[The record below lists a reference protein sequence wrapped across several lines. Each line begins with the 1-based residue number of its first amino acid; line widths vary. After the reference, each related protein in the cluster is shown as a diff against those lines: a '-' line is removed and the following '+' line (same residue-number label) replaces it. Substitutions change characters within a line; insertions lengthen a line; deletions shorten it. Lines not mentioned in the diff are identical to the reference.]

1 MPDFNLQVSP
11 NWKLIIVKLNC
22 KHMAVQFLLPAWAS
36 TSPNLVWSFY
46 QNIIVFPLQPGIK
59 ENHKQICDLFGDI
72 LANDPLQN
80 IWRDVFMVDAMIEA
94 LPKASLLY
102 LCNCHVHREFYWNNN
117 KEHVHKL
124 ASLSPIQHLIVCNA
138 CEGLE

>member
-1 MPDFNLQVSP
+1 MKVLFPLSNMSIYLHQLSL
-11 NWKLIIVKLNC
+11 K
-22 KHMAVQFLLPAWAS
+22 FLS
-36 TSPNLVWSFY
+36 
-46 QNIIVFPLQPGIK
+46 NIIALPLQPEIK
-59 ENHKQICDLFGDI
+59 KNHKQTCDLFGDI
-72 LANDPLQN
+72 LANDPLQS
-80 IWRDVFMVDAMIEA
+80 IWRDVFMVDVMIEA
-94 LPKASLLY
+94 SPKASLLY